1 MKIVFIG
8 TVEFSKRI
16 LQKLIEL
23 NAHVVGVCTK
33 EKSKFNS
40 DFADL
45 TPFCKKN
52 KIPYRLVDDIN
63 SHDSCDWIKSLNPD
77 IIFCFGWSSLLK
89 SKILN
94 MPPMGVLGF
103 HPSKLPHNRGRH
115 PIIWALELGLKQSA
129 STFFFMDK
137 GVDSGEILSQKNFNI
152 SHTDDAKTLY
162 DKMIKIALVQIKEF
176 LPKLEKK
183 TYQTIKQNHEISNSW
198 RKRVKADGQIDFRMS
213 SKKIYNLVRAL
224 TKPYVGAHISY
235 KEKEIIIWKVKIIEN
250 KQNNY
255 ECGKV
260 LDINKNKILVKTSDG
275 AIEIIEH
282 EFKKLPNIGDY
293 I

>member
-1 MKIVFIG
+1 MKIVLIG
-8 TVEFSKRI
+8 TVEFSKRV
-16 LQKLIEL
+16 LQKLIDL

-45 TPFCKKN
+45 TPFCIKN
-52 KIPYRLVDDIN
+52 KIPYMLVDDIN
-63 SHDSCDWIKSLNPD
+63 SQDSCDWIKSLNPD

-89 SKILN
+89 TNILKL
-94 MPPMGVLGF
+94 PPMGVLGF

-115 PIIWALELGLKQSA
+115 PIIWSLVLGLKQSA
-129 STFFFMDK
+129 STFFFMDQ

-152 SHTDDAKTLY
+152 SHTDDAKIIY
-162 DKMIKIALVQIKEF
+162 DKMVKIALTQVEEF

-183 TYQTIKQNHEISNSW
+183 TFHTIKQNHEISNSW
-198 RKRVKADGQIDFRMS
+198 RKRVKADGLIDFRMS

-224 TKPYVGAHISY
+224 TKPYVGAHINY